1 MSNIS
6 HIKGALPI
14 IARALGDKFG
24 VEVKQGQRAQ
34 TDGKVIFIPPL
45 SESDAVYQ
53 GRKFSAYELAKKL
66 GIGYV
71 VHESSHVRYTD
82 FNANCE
88 LMKTPFGKHLINI
101 LEDIRIEKKMS
112 RDFPGTADDLSQ
124 LTEVLSID
132 GFFEPINS
140 DDHPAAVMTGFM
152 MYKLRHDYLGQKPMA
167 ALLEQAEMVFNDTI
181 PQGAAIKFEA
191 LIFEVAKCQS
201 TADVMLL
208 AEKVHRMIEQEAE
221 KEDDQDDNENQGDQ
235 GQSDDQS
242 SQNNQQSNP
251 DDSNDDQDQA
261 GDDQSQQ
268 SPDSSGDDSDSKNT
282 QDDGQTAVDNS
293 DSHDNLGNSSKGK
306 ESVLRQVL
314 NATEEDGMLGDLGDV
329 VSGGLNAIAD
339 TSTEN
344 VMANTVVTR
353 SQGTDQIFIQR
364 TTAAVNALKHR
375 MQIMLQAQARSKVI
389 GTNFGT
395 RLRPDR
401 LYQSKL
407 GGNVFAKKVKQT
419 QVNTAV
425 KVLIDI
431 SGSMTDTIS
440 QTDKTALVDIAK
452 ESAFALAM
460 TLDSIQGVN
469 VSVDIFPVKNGNWVS
484 IERLN
489 SFNEAVRSRSGNFSK
504 VKADGSTPMAQCLKA
519 SFSDLIRQKEPR
531 KLLMVIT
538 DGDPDNVPATVKTI
552 EMIKAHGVELLG
564 LGINHNV
571 GHLFEKHGNITNVND
586 LAAAMF
592 TMMQKT
598 LLNAA

>member
-24 VEVKQGQRAQ
+24 VEVKQGQRAE
-34 TDGKVIFIPPL
+34 TDGDVIYIPPL

-66 GIGYV
+66 GIGFI

-82 FNANCE
+82 FSAKCE
-88 LMKTPFGKHLINI
+88 LMETPLGEHLINI
-101 LEDIRIEKKMS
+101 LEDIRIEKKIS
-112 RDFPGTADDLSQ
+112 REFPGTADDLAQ

-132 GFFEPINS
+132 GFFTSIKS
-140 DDHPAAVMTGFM
+140 DDHPARVMTGFM
-152 MYKLRHDYLGQKPMA
+152 MYKLRHDYLGQKPME
-167 ALLEQAEMVFNDTI
+167 ALTEQAEMVFNETI

-208 AEKVHRMIEQEAE
+208 AEKVYRMIEQEAK
-221 KEDDQDDNENQGDQ
+221 KEDDQDNNENQGGS
-235 GQSDDQS
+235 GQSDDQN
-242 SQNNQQSNP
+242 SQDNQQSTP
-251 DDSNDDQDQA
+251 DNQDQA
-261 GDDQSQQ
+261 GDDKSPQ
-268 SPDSSGDDSDSKNT
+268 SPNSSGDDSDSKNT
-282 QDDGQTAVDNS
+282 QDGGQTAVDNS
-293 DSHDNLGNSSKGK
+293 DSHENLGTSSKGK

-314 NATEEDGMLGDLGDV
+314 NATEDDGMPGDLGAL

-339 TSTEN
+339 LSTEN
-344 VMANTVVTR
+344 VMANTVVAR
-353 SQGTDQIFIQR
+353 SQGTDQLFIQK
-364 TTAAVNALKHR
+364 TSAAVNALKHR
-375 MQIMLQAQARSKVI
+375 MQIMLQSQARSKVI
-389 GTNFGT
+389 GTTFGT
-395 RLRPDR
+395 RLRADR
-401 LYQSKL
+401 LYQSRL
-407 GGNVFAKKVKQT
+407 GGNVFAKKIKQT

-431 SGSMTDTIS
+431 SGSMEKTIS
-440 QTDKTALVDIAK
+440 KTDNTALIELAK

-489 SFNEAVRSRSGNFSK
+489 SFNEPVRSRSGNYSK
-504 VKADGSTPMAQCLKA
+504 VKADGSTPMSQCLKA

-538 DGDPDNVPATVKTI
+538 DGDPDNLPATVKTI
-552 EMIKAHGVELLG
+552 EMIKAHGVEMLG

-571 GHLFEKHGNITNVND
+571 GHLFEKHGNISNVND

-592 TMMQKT
+592 SMMQKT
-598 LLNAA
+598 LLNVA